1 MMTFPIELLNRQN
14 LTRAGI
20 ALVALTAIATQVP
33 KALERHGA
41 ISGQRQHLQ
50 DVASQNSRME
60 QERELAN
67 SRYEK
72 GCRILRDH
80 QNPALWA
87 TFNASTR
94 AVAGTNGLPLALDRC
109 VADGAGTTGIVG
121 PDGYL
126 HSMAGNASPEVVA
139 AAIDKQLNSPSYS
152 VEAAINE

>member
-1 MMTFPIELLNRQN
+1 MTLSTELFTRQN
-14 LTRAGI
+14 VSRGAI
-20 ALVALTAIATQVP
+20 ALVALGAIATQVP
-33 KALERHGA
+33 KALERHSN

-50 DVASQNSRME
+50 DVAGENKRID

-67 SRYEK
+67 SRYAM
-72 GCRILRDH
+72 GCRILRDNE
-80 QNPALWA
+80 NPALWA

-109 VADGAGTTGIVG
+109 VADGSGTTGIVG

-126 HSMAGNASPEVVA
+126 HSMAGNASPEVVD
-139 AAIDKQLNSPSYS
+139 AAIDKQLNSPNYS